1 MNKLLIIPDIHGR
14 KFWKKDFAKYD
25 KIIFLGDYLDP
36 YLTEKEFSKF
46 KGFSDSELFEILKN
60 NLLNII
66 QLKKE
71 NFDKIILLLG
81 NHDLPYMQIID
92 FCCRNTKN
100 PKQIKEYYDIF
111 MENKNLFQLC
121 YSEKIGEKKYLFS
134 HAGVLKPW
142 LYKYSPLFGNIQEN
156 EIPNVLNTFLNKE
169 NHLFY
174 RALSDCSYFRGG
186 YDFCGSPV
194 WADLRE
200 INSLDLPQE
209 YYQIFGH
216 TALKSPFI
224 TKDFACIDTQECFSL
239 NESNELIKV
248 N

>member
-14 KFWKKDFAKYD
+14 KFWKKDFAEYD
-25 KIIFLGDYLDP
+25 KVIFLGDYLDP
-36 YLTEKEFSKF
+36 YLEEEEFSKF
-46 KGFSDSELFEILKN
+46 KDFSDPDLFEILKS
-60 NLLNII
+60 NLLEIL

-71 NFDKIILLLG
+71 NPDKIILLLG
-81 NHDLPYMQIID
+81 NHDLPYIRITD

-100 PKQIKEYYDIF
+100 PEQIKEYFNIF
-111 MENKNLFQLC
+111 AENKNLFQLC
-121 YSEKIGEKKYLFS
+121 HTEEIGEKKYLFS
-134 HAGVLKPW
+134 HAGILKPW
-142 LYKYSPLFGNIQEN
+142 IRKYSILFGNAPEN
-156 EIPNVLNTFLNKE
+156 EIPNIINNIWKEE

-186 YDFCGSPV
+186 YDFCGSFI

-200 INSLDLPQE
+200 INSMDLLLD

-216 TALKSPFI
+216 TAIKTPLI

-239 NESNELIKV
+239 DQSNKLIKV